1 MSFVTF
7 SVKHGGTLDQAKA
20 QLRTAVGQVQSQLG
34 GMIDRTEWAAD
45 GSAVKVWGKGFEV
58 EMRVDPA
65 DVHVAGNLTFLGGLM
80 SGPVGGMLKQIVQK
94 SFQKR
99 LT

>member
-7 SVKHGGTLDQAKA
+7 SVKHGGTLDEARA
-20 QLRTAVGQVQSQLG
+20 QLRTAVGRAQSQLG
-34 GMIDRTEWAAD
+34 RAIDRTDWAAD
-45 GSAVKVWGKGFEV
+45 GSSVKMWGKGFDV
-58 EMRVDPA
+58 ELRVDST
-65 DVHVAGNLTFLGGLM
+65 DVHVVGNLTFLGGLM
-80 SGPVGGMLKQIVQK
+80 SGPFVGTLKRIVQK

>member
-7 SVKHGGTLDQAKA
+7 SVKHGGTLDEARA
-20 QLRTAVGQVQSQLG
+20 RLRTTVDQVQAQFGRS
-34 GMIDRTEWAAD
+34 IDRTEWSAD
-45 GSAVKVWGKGFEV
+45 GSSAKMWGKGFDV
-58 EMRVDPA
+58 ELRVDPS

-80 SGPVGGMLKQIVQK
+80 SGPFAGALKQIVQK
-94 SFQKR
+94 TFQKR